1 VARIGDPK
9 PSSSRLRR
17 ETANRGCDAMRVL
30 DLLGDPYLHVVDQQ
44 DGSDGIDNLRKRLR
58 Q

>member
-1 VARIGDPK
+1 MARIGDPK
-9 PSSSRLRR
+9 PSFPRLRD
-17 ETANRGCDAMRVL
+17 ETADRGYDARRVL

-44 DGSDGIDNLRKRLR
+44 DRSGGVYNLRKCLR

>member
-1 VARIGDPK
+1 
-9 PSSSRLRR
+9 
-17 ETANRGCDAMRVL
+17 MRVL